1 MARDTDDDAPW
12 LAEGVP
18 DNRRDSRSTTMV
30 PRGRLFGG
38 VAVFV
43 LLLALIAVGL
53 YVVVAGKKSSGSSAG
68 VTRAEDAPL
77 IAADPGPYK
86 VAPANPGGLAVEGT
100 DQTIYA
106 AGTGVETGST
116 IDASKAAEE
125 PLDRPVAAAA
135 GSSAAVPVTSAP
147 AIAPPKDLLPQTVV
161 HADPIR
167 SPEPAAV
174 PVATPA
180 LPKARA
186 ASKPAVRPETK
197 VAESLDS
204 KLIPASVGL
213 KAKSPTLTAADKPVS
228 AKLAGGAVS
237 LQLGAFSSADKAE
250 AAWTRVAAK
259 HGELGAFDHRVEPL
273 DRAGTMLYRLRVRR
287 VGDHDAAAALCARLA
302 ATGDACLV
310 AS

>member
-1 MARDTDDDAPW
+1 MARDSDDDAPW

-18 DNRRDSRSTTMV
+18 DNRRDSRSSTMV

-53 YVVVAGKKSSGSSAG
+53 YVVVAGKKSGGSSAG

-86 VAPANPGGLAVEGT
+86 VAPSNPGGLAVEGT

-116 IDASKAAEE
+116 IDPSKAAEE
-125 PLDRPVAAAA
+125 PLDRPGGSEGAALA
-135 GSSAAVPVTSAP
+135 GSATAV
-147 AIAPPKDLLPQTVV
+147 APPKDLLPQTAV

-167 SPEPAAV
+167 SPEPTAAV
-174 PVATPA
+174 
-180 LPKARA
+180 A
-186 ASKPAVRPETK
+186 AAPTAVTAKRVVKLTGRETK
-197 VAESLDS
+197 LADILEEKPVPAPTAAKPKPSATGAD
-204 KLIPASVGL
+204 KPASV
-213 KAKSPTLTAADKPVS
+213 KSTSGP
-228 AKLAGGAVS
+228 VS

-250 AAWTRVAAK
+250 AAWTRLSAK
-259 HGELGAFDHRVEPL
+259 HGELGGFDHRVEPL
-273 DRAGTMLYRLRVRR
+273 DRAGTTLYRLRVRR
-287 VGDHDAAAALCARLA
+287 VGDHDAATALCAKLA